1 MKESSDNNWISFSDI
16 MTVLMI
22 IFLFISISYMMQVRK
37 EQAQQDK
44 IFKSCKKTRSQ
55 IYNDLDSTFSK
66 GFEKWNIEIEPDLS
80 IKISNANAL
89 FEAQLY
95 TDEVILK
102 EDFKDFLSKFS
113 PRFLTIIL
121 NPKYQDKISEIRIEG
136 HTSIRKPIDEFSS
149 KYYQH
154 MVVLSQKRSNKV
166 LEHMMSLSSY
176 TNLTDLDKKRL
187 RFFLTSNGLAFGR
200 SLDGDNNYKF
210 YSNKNIDK
218 KKSMRVEFKIVTNSQ
233 DVINKWFEN
242 FKK

>member
-22 IFLFISISYMMQVRK
+22 IFLFISISYMMQVKK
-37 EQAQQDK
+37 EQDK
-44 IFKSCKKTRSQ
+44 RDEVFENYKKTRSQ

-80 IKISNANAL
+80 IKISDANAL

-102 EDFKDFLSKFS
+102 ENFKDFLSQFA

-136 HTSIRKPIDEFSS
+136 HTSISKPENEFNS

-166 LEHMMSLSSY
+166 LEYMMSLSSY
-176 TNLTDLDKKRL
+176 INLTDTDKNRL

-200 SLDGDNNYKF
+200 SLDIDNNYKF
-210 YSNKNIDK
+210 YSNKKINK
-218 KKSMRVEFKIVTNSQ
+218 EKSMRVEFKIVTNSE

-242 FKK
+242 LKK